1 MAEDQV
7 MAEVVAEDQV
17 MAEVAATAEV
27 AVAATAET
35 PEMIE
40 AVGKKTEGMMV
51 KIAMAD
57 AVDGNITK
65 LKNKNRVC

>member
-7 MAEVVAEDQV
+7 MAE
-17 MAEVAATAEV
+17 
-27 AVAATAET
+27 AVAAAMAEAVAAAMAEAVAAAMAET
-35 PEMIE
+35 PETIE
-40 AVGKKTEGMMV
+40 AAREKTGEAMA

-65 LKNKNRVC
+65 LKNKNRIN